1 MGWNM
6 SEQKISSGA
15 KRLLTEPL
23 SIFVVVAVT
32 IFGYNAWSG
41 GGDAV
46 DAQASNMLSAGD
58 DVVVIDEAT
67 VSMLQENFA
76 WLEARQ
82 PTEAETQTL
91 ISQWID
97 EEVLFREALAQQMHL
112 SDGKMRAHLVEKV
125 RMLWAGSPEPV
136 DEAEL
141 LDFYMDNMDSYYT
154 EPTLSFSQVY
164 FEELPAD
171 ATDILATLRAGEV
184 VEGEPFWL
192 GKNLNSY
199 SESIL
204 RSSFGGGFY
213 EELKAAQV
221 DQWIGPVESARGYHF
236 ARVSQKGEPELMPY
250 QVVRDRLDQDWSAYH
265 RRQNVSART
274 DTIKERFTIVMES
287 NGG

>member
-6 SEQKISSGA
+6 SEQKVAAGRKNI
-15 KRLLTEPL
+15 LTEPL
-23 SIFVVVAVT
+23 SVFVLVAVA

-41 GGDAV
+41 NSDAS
-46 DAQASNMLSAGD
+46 DAQATGD
-58 DVVVIDEAT
+58 ADVVVINDAT
-67 VSMLQENFA
+67 VAMLQENFA
-76 WLEARQ
+76 WLEGRQ
-82 PTEAETQTL
+82 PTEQETQTL

-141 LDFYMDNMDSYYT
+141 LDFYMANMESYYT

-164 FEELPAD
+164 FEQLPVD
-171 ATDILATLRAGEV
+171 AGQILTSLQSGET
-184 VEGEPFWL
+184 VEGEAFWL
-192 GKNLNSY
+192 GKKLNSY

-204 RSSFGGGFY
+204 RSSFGGEFY
-213 EELKAAQV
+213 EELKSAPV
-221 DQWIGPVESARGYHF
+221 GQWIGPVESARGFHF
-236 ARVSQKGEPELMPY
+236 ARVSDKAEPELMSY
-250 QVVRDRLDQDWSAYH
+250 QAVRDRLSQDWADHH

-274 DTIKERFTIVMES
+274 ETVKERFTIVMGA

>member
-6 SEQKISSGA
+6 SEQKVVVGRKTI
-15 KRLLTEPL
+15 LTEPL
-23 SIFVVVAVT
+23 SVFVLVAVA

-41 GGDAV
+41 NSDAS
-46 DAQASNMLSAGD
+46 DAQAAGD
-58 DVVVIDEAT
+58 ADVVVIDDVT
-67 VSMLQENFA
+67 VAMLQENFT
-76 WLEARQ
+76 WLEGRQ
-82 PTEAETQTL
+82 PTEQETQTL

-141 LDFYMDNMDSYYT
+141 LEFYMENMDSYYT

-164 FEELPAD
+164 FEQLPAD
-171 ATDILATLRAGEV
+171 GDEILAALQSGGT
-184 VEGEPFWL
+184 VEGEAFWL
-192 GKNLNSY
+192 GKKLNSY

-204 RSSFGGGFY
+204 RSSFGGEFY
-213 EELKAAQV
+213 EELKLAPV
-221 DQWIGPVESARGYHF
+221 GQWIGPVESARGFHF
-236 ARVSQKGEPELMPY
+236 ARVSDKGEPELMSY
-250 QVVRDRLDQDWSAYH
+250 QAVRDRLSQDWADYH

-274 DTIKERFTIVMES
+274 ETVKERFTIVMGS

>member
-1 MGWNM
+1 M
-6 SEQKISSGA
+6 SDQKISSGA
-15 KRLLTEPL
+15 KNFLTEPL
-23 SIFVVVAVT
+23 AIFVLVAVA
-32 IFGYNAWSG
+32 IFGYNAVSG
-41 GGDAV
+41 GSDAS
-46 DAQASNMLSAGD
+46 DMEAAGGT
-58 DVVVIDEAT
+58 DVVVIDDTT
-67 VSMLQENFA
+67 VMMLQENFA
-76 WLEARQ
+76 WLEGRQ
-82 PTEAETQTL
+82 PTEEETQIL

-141 LDFYMDNMDSYYT
+141 LDFYMENMESYYT
-154 EPTLSFSQVY
+154 ERTLSFSQVY
-164 FEELPAD
+164 FEDMP
-171 ATDILATLRAGEV
+171 TDPMRILAKLQAGEM

-204 RSSFGGGFY
+204 RSSFGGEFY
-213 EELKAAQV
+213 EELKAAPV
-221 DQWIGPVESARGYHF
+221 GQWVGPVESARGYHF
-236 ARVSQKGEPELMPY
+236 AQVTRQGEPELMPY
-250 QVVRDRLDQDWSAYH
+250 QAVRDRLDQDWADHH

-274 DTIKERFTIVMES
+274 ETVKERFTIVMES